1 MDTQLQYEQA
11 LATYRSIYPTLER
24 LNSSYRAYIEHKELY
39 TVVDASRA
47 LPVLQEH
54 YGAEPIR
61 RTQAKNAL
69 STIATQHSDN
79 DAEWLARLTQIAQ
92 PDELPYWILAANTI
106 KEEFIRAGLYAR
118 VGDKLYFPYYV
129 EYAINTNLYLLIDIV
144 EITQYLKDMTQY
156 GIQDKSL
163 L

>member
-1 MDTQLQYEQA
+1 MDTQLEYEQA

-24 LNSSYRAYIEHKELY
+24 LNSSYRAYIEHGQPY

-47 LPVLQEH
+47 ISVLQEH
-54 YGAEPIR
+54 YGPSPIR

-79 DAEWLARLTQIAQ
+79 DAEWLSRLTQIAQ
-92 PDELPYWILAANTI
+92 PEELPYWIIAANAI
-106 KEEFIRAGLYAR
+106 KEEFTSNGLCAR
-118 VGDKLYFPYYV
+118 VGDQLYFPYYV
-129 EYAINTNLYLLIDIV
+129 EYAINSNLYLLIDIV

-156 GIQDKSL
+156 GIQNQSL